1 LYRVTTIES
10 HGHWFPHYRENLGR
24 LAAAV
29 ERKYPD
35 RGFIDVGANVGD
47 NAAIVR
53 AHSSLPI
60 LCIEGSEFRYEILK
74 KNIRSL
80 EAEVELE
87 RDRLDSI
94 LAKHPRFQA
103 SKILKIDRL
112 DGALEWI
119 ATARPV
125 LFWQHD
131 ISRDAAADGSGTR
144 IFEGLLEVGYRLAL
158 LFDHMGDFI
167 QTVSLDARQR
177 LGQYCDICAFHE
189 EDLDLCSDFRQTE
202 LENRCIRGKTRVMAQ
217 TQGSLEATELQTLRG
232 QTQSDRYRQ
241 QLQIMDL
248 ETRVSSKDSEIHKL
262 HLMLRDLLVEL
273 HVERTTRNRNE
284 DLHRAEREELKGQLT
299 SARGDCASLRHELDT
314 SLALRA
320 ARSLQWI
327 LRPLRRLIGGSSNG
341 GRT

>member
-1 LYRVTTIES
+1 VTTIEP

-29 ERKYPD
+29 ERKYPG

-74 KNIRSL
+74 KNVRSL

-87 RDRLDSI
+87 RGRLDSI

-103 SKILKIDRL
+103 SKILKIDTL

-125 LFWQHD
+125 MFWQRD
-131 ISRDAAADGSGTR
+131 IGRDAVASGPGMH
-144 IFEGLLEVGYRLAL
+144 IFEGLLEVGYRSAL
-158 LFDHMGDFI
+158 LFDHRGEFI
-167 QTVSLDARQR
+167 QTVSLDARQ
-177 LGQYCDICAFHE
+177 LAEYCDICAFHE
-189 EDLDLCSDFRQTE
+189 EDLDLCSEVRQTE
-202 LENRCIRGKTRVMAQ
+202 LENRRIRANTRVPAQ
-217 TQGSLEATELQTLRG
+217 TQGSVETTELQALRG
-232 QTQSDRYRQ
+232 QTQFDRYRQ

-248 ETRVSSKDSEIHKL
+248 ETRVSSKDAEIHKL

-284 DLHRAEREELKGQLT
+284 ELSLAEREDLKGQLT
-299 SARGDCASLRHELDT
+299 SARGESASLRHELDT
-314 SLALRA
+314 SLALKA
-320 ARSLQWI
+320 ARSLRWI
-327 LRPLRRLIGGSSNG
+327 LAPIRRLLGGSSNG
-341 GRT
+341 GRP

>member
-1 LYRVTTIES
+1 VTTIEP

-29 ERKYPD
+29 ERKYPG
-35 RGFIDVGANVGD
+35 RGFIDAGANAGD

-60 LCIEGSEFRYEILK
+60 LCIEGSE
-74 KNIRSL
+74 
-80 EAEVELE
+80 LE
-87 RDRLDSI
+87 RGRLDSI

-103 SKILKIDRL
+103 SKILKIDTL

-131 ISRDAAADGSGTR
+131 ISRDAVANGPGMR
-144 IFEGLLEVGYRLAL
+144 IFEGLLEVGYRSAL
-158 LFDHMGDFI
+158 LFDHTGEFI
-167 QTVSLDARQR
+167 QTVSLDARQQ
-177 LGQYCDICAFHE
+177 LAEYCDICAFHE
-189 EDLDLCSDFRQTE
+189 EDLDLCSDVRQTE
-202 LENRCIRGKTRVMAQ
+202 LENRRIRGKTRVPAQ
-217 TQGSLEATELQTLRG
+217 TQASLENTELQAPRG
-232 QTQSDRYRQ
+232 QTQFDRYRQ

-248 ETRVSSKDSEIHKL
+248 ETRVSSKDAEIHKL

-284 DLHRAEREELKGQLT
+284 ELSLAEREDLKGQLT
-299 SARGDCASLRHELDT
+299 SARGESASLRHELDT

-320 ARSLQWI
+320 ARSLRWI
-327 LRPLRRLIGGSSNG
+327 LAPIRRLIGGSSNG
-341 GRT
+341 SRP